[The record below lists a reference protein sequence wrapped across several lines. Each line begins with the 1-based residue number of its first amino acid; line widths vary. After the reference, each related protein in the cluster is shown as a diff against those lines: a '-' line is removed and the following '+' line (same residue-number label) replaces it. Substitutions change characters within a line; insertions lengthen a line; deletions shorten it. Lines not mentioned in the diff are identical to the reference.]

1 MRDRRE
7 RDAVGRLGA
16 APFRRHE
23 QTDTKMRVTVERETQ
38 LGDSGCPLQ
47 EAEVDGHEDARDRHE
62 GDAVGRL
69 CVAPFGRHEQTD
81 TKMRVTV
88 VRETQ
93 MGDSVL
99 PPSGG
104 RNRRTRRC
112 A

>member
-23 QTDTKMRVTVERETQ
+23 ETDTKMRVTVERET
-38 LGDSGCPLQ
+38 LL
-47 EAEVDGHEDARDRHE
+47 
-62 GDAVGRL
+62 
-69 CVAPFGRHEQTD
+69 
-81 TKMRVTV
+81 
-88 VRETQ
+88 
-93 MGDSVL
+93 GDSVL
-99 PPSGG
+99 PSSGG

>member
-23 QTDTKMRVTVERETQ
+23 QTDTKMRVTVERETL
-38 LGDSGCPLQ
+38 LGDSMLS
-47 EAEVDGHEDARDRHE
+47 
-62 GDAVGRL
+62 
-69 CVAPFGRHEQTD
+69 PFGRHEQTD

-88 VRETQ
+88 MRETQ
-93 MGDSVL
+93 LGDSVL

-104 RNRRTRRC
+104 MNRRTRRC